1 MKESPGHRFIGRTD
15 ELRIL
20 RKAARDAVREIP
32 RIVIVS
38 GMAGVGKTALVDHFA
53 EAAGEELMV
62 LRVSDAPPKTDLP
75 FHTVTGLLADGGEKS
90 SARRRYDPSRTQPS
104 VLGMGGAVI
113 DLLGSSQEAG
123 PVLFVLDD
131 AQGIDPE
138 SLQAIGFALL
148 RQGAEHVLTVIC
160 TQHAART
167 VRDMGMADLM
177 ADSDHVELTGF
188 TPSETREFVEDR
200 TARPHSGA
208 RLRSLAVWSHGN
220 PLFLEAALGAF
231 GGNLPEDPA
240 TIRVPSSRSEAV
252 GAWSRSF
259 SPSGRAILNML
270 AVLDAPASVPL
281 LGQLLGSDRVGADAE
296 ARVEQHAVVWAPGG
310 VPTLRLVHA
319 GQRDALY
326 AAIARPERNRMHLRA
341 AALLEPP
348 VRRRHQV
355 AAAETYDAQAATPR
369 PDAVLPAMSDATVS
383 RPAGRP

>member
-148 RQGAEHVLTVIC
+148 RQGAERVLTVIC

-177 ADSDHVELTGF
+177 AESDHVELTGF
-188 TPSETREFVEDR
+188 TPYETREFVEDR

-208 RLRSLAVWSHGN
+208 RLRSLAVRSHGN

-281 LGQLLGSDRVGADAE
+281 FGQLLGSDRVGADAE
-296 ARVEQHAVVWAPGG
+296 A
-310 VPTLRLVHA
+310 LV
-319 GQRDALY
+319 D
-326 AAIARPERNRMHLRA
+326 
-341 AALLEPP
+341 
-348 VRRRHQV
+348 
-355 AAAETYDAQAATPR
+355 
-369 PDAVLPAMSDATVS
+369 
-383 RPAGRP
+383 